1 MAVGKR
7 QAQLSLFEVGL
18 CPAAK
23 MLSVDTS
30 NDHETI
36 EIVNSDDND
45 DMYSSGEQECDDD
58 AECDDGSG
66 SDVTQSET
74 RQPTSIVCNKLCCF
88 DEKKVYQ
95 PRDNK
100 TLALFTNKSYRY
112 GMIGTSG

>member
-7 QAQLSLFEVGL
+7 QTQLNLFEVGL

-23 MLSVDTS
+23 MLSVNTS
-30 NDHETI
+30 NDHEMI
-36 EIVNSDDND
+36 EIVDSDDND

-74 RQPTSIVCNKLCCF
+74 RQSRNIVCNKLCCS

-95 PRDNK
+95 PTDNK
-100 TLALFTNKSYRY
+100 TLVTKIVNFYRY